1 MREPDAFEV
10 EDALDAIVV
19 ATAECDLDEA
29 ERLRRLARRR
39 LANCRALFF
48 LLPVF
53 GAAGW
58 LVGRWWR

>member
-10 EDALDAIVV
+10 EEATNQIIV

-29 ERLRRLARRR
+29 ERWRRLARRR
-39 LANCRALFF
+39 LVNCRVLFG

-58 LVGRWWR
+58 MVGRWWR